1 MKRST
6 DFFCTGR
13 EVVCAAPPPV
23 GRAREIRRLIQGSS
37 PKTRFETISGG
48 EGSCWCGSGV
58 ACFGLPPF
66 GKNASSSREI
76 DAAFVSLLQKRAD
89 GLMVSP
95 DPLFDSRRVQLVT
108 LTTHHRLP
116 TVYPFRENVEIGAE
130 RSLCLEPSCVYWT
143 GAVGEFLI
151 DGIERKPRIEGTNSM
166 PLHTKLTE
174 NLGISHPILLAP
186 MGTASGGTLAKAVS
200 EAGGLGIIGFGYG
213 NQERIDQ
220 EFRAAGNARVG
231 CGFITWSLARQ
242 PHLLARALDHKP
254 VAIMLSFADAGPFAA
269 AIKDAGA
276 ALISQVQTV
285 AQAMEAVDIGT
296 DIIVA
301 QGTEA
306 GGHGATRSTLA
317 LVPAVVDA
325 VRKRNDEI
333 VVVAAGGIADGRG
346 LAAALMLGAQG
357 APLRTRFLPSDQA
370 PTSAPAKAKLGA
382 ARGDDTV
389 RTRVFDIVRNL
400 DWPALYT
407 GRALQNAFSRQWHG
421 RDAELEKSL
430 PAEAQRYTRAAEA
443 NDLDTAVVFAGE
455 CVDLI

>member
-1 MKRST
+1 ME
-6 DFFCTGR
+6 GR
-13 EVVCAAPPPV
+13 P
-23 GRAREIRRLIQGSS
+23 R
-37 PKTRFETISGG
+37 
-48 EGSCWCGSGV
+48 
-58 ACFGLPPF
+58 
-66 GKNASSSREI
+66 
-76 DAAFVSLLQKRAD
+76 
-89 GLMVSP
+89 
-95 DPLFDSRRVQLVT
+95 
-108 LTTHHRLP
+108 H
-116 TVYPFRENVEIGAE
+116 
-130 RSLCLEPSCVYWT
+130 
-143 GAVGEFLI
+143 
-151 DGIERKPRIEGTNSM
+151 DGIGDAHGASIANDEMEGTNSM
-166 PLHTKLTE
+166 PLRTKLTE
-174 NLGISHPILLAP
+174 KLGISHPILLAP
-186 MGTASGGTLAKAVS
+186 MGTASGGTLAKAVT

-254 VAIMLSFADAGPFAA
+254 AAVMLSFGDARPFVA

-285 AQAMEAVDIGT
+285 AQAMEAVDMGS
-296 DIIVA
+296 DIVVA

-325 VRKRNDEI
+325 VRERNDEI

-357 APLRTRFLPSDQA
+357 ALLGTRFLASDEA
-370 PTSAPAKAKLGA
+370 LTSAAAKAKLVA
-382 ARGDDTV
+382 ARGDDTI

-400 DWPALYT
+400 DWPAVYT

-421 RDAELEKSL
+421 RETELEKSL
-430 PAEAQRYTRAAEA
+430 PTEAPRYARAAEG
-443 NDLDTAVVFAGE
+443 NDLDTSVVFAGE
-455 CVDLI
+455 CVDLIRNVKPAAAIVASIVHEAETALMSNLPLRGKRISAPFVPALHPKRR

>member
-1 MKRST
+1 
-6 DFFCTGR
+6 
-13 EVVCAAPPPV
+13 
-23 GRAREIRRLIQGSS
+23 
-37 PKTRFETISGG
+37 
-48 EGSCWCGSGV
+48 
-58 ACFGLPPF
+58 
-66 GKNASSSREI
+66 
-76 DAAFVSLLQKRAD
+76 
-89 GLMVSP
+89 
-95 DPLFDSRRVQLVT
+95 
-108 LTTHHRLP
+108 
-116 TVYPFRENVEIGAE
+116 
-130 RSLCLEPSCVYWT
+130 
-143 GAVGEFLI
+143 
-151 DGIERKPRIEGTNSM
+151 M
-166 PLHTKLTE
+166 PLRTKLTE
-174 NLGISHPILLAP
+174 KLGISHPILLAP
-186 MGTASGGTLAKAVS
+186 MGTASGGTLAKAVT

-254 VAIMLSFADAGPFAA
+254 AAVMLSFGDARPFAA

-285 AQAMEAVDIGT
+285 AQAVESVDIGT
-296 DIIVA
+296 DIVVA

-325 VRKRNDEI
+325 VRERNDEV

-346 LAAALMLGAQG
+346 LAAALMLGAEG
-357 APLRTRFLPSDQA
+357 ALLGTRFLASDEA
-370 PTSAPAKAKLGA
+370 LTSAAAKAKLVA

-421 RDAELEKSL
+421 REAELEKSL
-430 PAEAQRYTRAAEA
+430 PTEAPRYTRAAEA
-443 NDLDTAVVFAGE
+443 NDLDTSVVFAGE
-455 CVDLI
+455 CVDLIRDIKPAAAIVASLVHEAEAALRSNPPR

>member
-1 MKRST
+1 M
-6 DFFCTGR
+6 GW
-13 EVVCAAPPPV
+13 PV
-23 GRAREIRRLIQGSS
+23 
-37 PKTRFETISGG
+37 
-48 EGSCWCGSGV
+48 
-58 ACFGLPPF
+58 FGLPPF
-66 GKNASSSREI
+66 GKNANSSREI
-76 DAAFVSLLQKRAD
+76 DAAFVNLLQKRAD
-89 GLMVSP
+89 ALMVSP

-108 LTTHHRLP
+108 LATHHRLP

-143 GAVGEFLI
+143 GAVGWFLI

-166 PLHTKLTE
+166 PLHTKLTKK
-174 NLGISHPILLAP
+174 LGISHPILLAP

-254 VAIMLSFADAGPFAA
+254 VAIMLSFGDARPFAA

-325 VRKRNDEI
+325 VRDS
-333 VVVAAGGIADGRG
+333 
-346 LAAALMLGAQG
+346 
-357 APLRTRFLPSDQA
+357 PLRRCA
-370 PTSAPAKAKLGA
+370 
-382 ARGDDTV
+382 
-389 RTRVFDIVRNL
+389 
-400 DWPALYT
+400 T
-407 GRALQNAFSRQWHG
+407 GGQPKQTISIPQWSSRANASI
-421 RDAELEKSL
+421 S
-430 PAEAQRYTRAAEA
+430 
-443 NDLDTAVVFAGE
+443 FAT
-455 CVDLI
+455 